1 MMNDNSEVTYEIVE
15 EIGVISTHDT
25 GWNKELNLV
34 SWNGGTAKYDIRD
47 WAPDHSMMGRG
58 ITLQEQEMR
67 NVLSLLKRR
76 RRSAAGRAPRQIR
89 SSGTGASDS
98 GFEADGSG
106 ASSETAAGSSDAF
119 GKEDMAAA
127 V

>member
-1 MMNDNSEVTYEIVE
+1 MAATQITSTVVKS
-15 EIGVISTHDT
+15 IGVIAENKS
-25 GWNKELNLV
+25 GWKREVNIIK
-34 SWNGGTAKYDIRD
+34 WNEGKAKLDIRD

-89 SSGTGASDS
+89 SSGTGAPDT

-119 GKEDMAAA
+119 EKEDMAAA